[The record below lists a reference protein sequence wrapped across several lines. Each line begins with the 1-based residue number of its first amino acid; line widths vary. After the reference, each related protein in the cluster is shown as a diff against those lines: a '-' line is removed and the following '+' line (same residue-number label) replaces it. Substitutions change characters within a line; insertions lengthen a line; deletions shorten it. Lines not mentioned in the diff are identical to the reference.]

1 MADVVGTFPI
11 YTGRGLYCWKFTS
24 ISDGAGE
31 TNVIKIDVSTLTN
44 TVGGVGTKIN
54 IQEVAWSIQG
64 FAYVQLSFDY
74 GTDVTAALL
83 TGNGGINYEK
93 VGREIVSAASA
104 TGGTGDL
111 LLSTGVAAANATYD
125 ITVVFRVD

>member
-11 YTGRGLYCWKFTS
+11 YTGSGLYCWKFTS
-24 ISDGAGE
+24 ISDGTGE

-64 FAYVQLSFDY
+64 FAYVKLSFDY
-74 GTDVTAALL
+74 TTDVVAALL
-83 TGNGGINYEK
+83 SGNGGICYDK
-93 VGREIVSAASA
+93 VGREVVAAA
-104 TGGTGDL
+104 LAVGDTGDL